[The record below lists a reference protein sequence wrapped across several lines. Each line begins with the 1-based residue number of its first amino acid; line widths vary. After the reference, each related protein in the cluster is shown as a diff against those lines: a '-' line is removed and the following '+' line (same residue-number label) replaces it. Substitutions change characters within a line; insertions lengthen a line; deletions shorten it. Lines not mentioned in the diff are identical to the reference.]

1 MRCAASPVMSRPS
14 SCTRPAVGGINP
26 LMVLNSVVLPAPL
39 GPIRPT
45 ISPAATVTLT
55 SVSAARPP
63 NRWLIP
69 MPASTGPPRLA
80 WPGPVGIVAFPGARP
95 VFPGVIPSRRLQ
107 ADPENRE
114 ETAMTAITQ
123 SVDFDRRGRVAVLT
137 VNNPPVN
144 ALSQH
149 VRQGLRDG
157 VKQAIADAAV
167 GAIVI
172 VCGGRTFIAGADIT
186 EFGKPPQAPGL
197 HEVLDLIESRP
208 KPGGSA
214 IHGTTLGGG
223 LEVTLACHYRVGVKD
238 ARFGLPEVK
247 RGILPG
253 AGGTQR
259 LPRVVGVEKG
269 LQMMVSGDPIRADEA
284 LKSSL
289 IDEIVEGD
297 LTAAGVAFA
306 EKMLNEKR
314 PLRKI
319 RDLDDKLAAVRGKPE
334 VFAHF
339 RKSVARQTRGFKAP
353 ENIVKAVEVAVA
365 LPFDQGIKR
374 ERELFQELI
383 TSPESK
389 AQRYFFFA
397 EREAAK
403 IPDVPSDTPAKDVK
417 KAAVIG
423 AGTMG
428 GGIAMNFANA
438 GIPVTVVEMNQ
449 ENLDRGLGIVRKNY
463 EATAS
468 RGRLTMADVE
478 KRMGLIHGTT
488 DWNAVRDADMIVEA
502 VFEEMPIKKEVFAK
516 LDGLAKPDAVLATN
530 TSTLDV
536 DEIASATKRPES
548 VIGTHFFSP
557 ANVMRLLENV
567 RGKKSSKT
575 TIATAMTIG
584 RRIAKVPV
592 LVGVCYGFVG
602 NRMLHQRGQQAEKLI
617 LEGALP
623 HQVDGVLT
631 DFGFPMG
638 PFAMGDLA
646 GLDVGWR
653 IRKGRGVKSPV
664 ADRICELGRFGQK
677 TGSGYFKYEKGDR
690 TPIPDAEVEKI
701 IVDVSTQMGITR
713 RAISDQEILQRLLY
727 PMVNEGAKIL
737 DEKIAIRASDIDVIW
752 VYGYGWPVYRGGPM
766 FWADSVGLRVL
777 RDRLLE
783 FKHQSGDAFWTPAPL
798 LDRLATE
805 AKGFT
810 A

>member
-1 MRCAASPVMSRPS
+1 
-14 SCTRPAVGGINP
+14 
-26 LMVLNSVVLPAPL
+26 
-39 GPIRPT
+39 
-45 ISPAATVTLT
+45 
-55 SVSAARPP
+55 
-63 NRWLIP
+63 
-69 MPASTGPPRLA
+69 
-80 WPGPVGIVAFPGARP
+80 
-95 VFPGVIPSRRLQ
+95 
-107 ADPENRE
+107 
-114 ETAMTAITQ
+114 MTAITK
-123 SVDFDRRGRVAVLT
+123 SVDLDRRGRVAVLT

-149 VRQGLRDG
+149 VRQGLHDG
-157 VKQAIADAAV
+157 ITQAVADGGV
-167 GAIVI
+167 QAIVI
-172 VCGGRTFIAGADIT
+172 VCAGRTFIAGADIT
-186 EFGKPPQAPGL
+186 EFGKPPVAPGL
-197 HEVLDLIESRP
+197 HAVLDLIEGSP
-208 KPGGSA
+208 KPVVA
-214 IHGTTLGGG
+214 AVHGTALGGG
-223 LEVTLACHYRVGVKD
+223 LEVTLACHYRVGAKD

-247 RGILPG
+247 LGLLPG

-259 LPRVVGVEKG
+259 LPRVVGVEKA
-269 LQMMVSGDPIRADEA
+269 LAMMVSGDPIRADEA
-284 LKSSL
+284 LKAGL
-289 IDEIVEGD
+289 IDEIVDGD

-306 EKMLNEKR
+306 EKLLAEKR
-314 PLRKI
+314 PLKKI

-334 VFAHF
+334 VFASF
-339 RKSVARQTRGFKAP
+339 RKSVARQTRGFRAP
-353 ENIVKAVEVAVA
+353 ENIIKAVEAAVS
-365 LPFDQGIKR
+365 LPFAEGLKR
-374 ERELFQELI
+374 ERELFAELMA
-383 TSPESK
+383 SPESK

-403 IPDVPSDTPAKDVK
+403 IPDVPGDTPMKDVK

-428 GGIAMNFANA
+428 GGIAMNFANV

-468 RGRLTMADVE
+468 RGRLTAADVE
-478 KRMGLIHGTT
+478 KRMGLIQGTT
-488 DWNAVRDADMIVEA
+488 DWNAIRDADIVIEA

-536 DEIASATKRPES
+536 DEIASATRRPES

-567 RGKKSSKT
+567 RGKKSST
-575 TIATAMTIG
+575 STVATVMALG
-584 RRIAKVPV
+584 RRINKVPV

-623 HQVDGVLT
+623 HQVDKVLT

-653 IRKGRGVKSPV
+653 IRKGRGTKSPV

-677 TGSGYFKYEKGDR
+677 TGAGYFRYEKGDR
-690 TPIPDAEVEKI
+690 TPIPDPDVEKI
-701 IVDVSTQMGITR
+701 IVEVATEQGITR
-713 RAISDQEILQRLLY
+713 RHITDEEILQRLLY

-766 FWADSVGLRVL
+766 FWADQIGLRAL
-777 RDRLLE
+777 RDRMLE
-783 FKHQSGDAFWTPAPL
+783 FQKASGDAFWTPAPL
-798 LDRLATE
+798 LTRLADE
-805 AKGFT
+805 GKGFT
-810 A
+810 GP

>member
-1 MRCAASPVMSRPS
+1 MAK
-14 SCTRPAVGGINP
+14 
-26 LMVLNSVVLPAPL
+26 
-39 GPIRPT
+39 
-45 ISPAATVTLT
+45 
-55 SVSAARPP
+55 
-63 NRWLIP
+63 
-69 MPASTGPPRLA
+69 
-80 WPGPVGIVAFPGARP
+80 
-95 VFPGVIPSRRLQ
+95 
-107 ADPENRE
+107 
-114 ETAMTAITQ
+114 ITQ
-123 SVDFDRRGRVAVLT
+123 SVDLSTRGRVAVLT
-137 VNNPPVN
+137 VDNPPVN

-149 VRQGLRDG
+149 VRKGLHDG
-157 VKQAIADAAV
+157 IKQATGAGAV
-167 GAIVI
+167 QAIVI
-172 VCGGRTFIAGADIT
+172 VCAGRTFIAGADIT
-186 EFGKPPQAPGL
+186 EFGKPPAEPSL
-197 HEVLDLIESRP
+197 HSVLDLIESSS
-208 KPGGSA
+208 KPVVAA
-214 IHGTTLGGG
+214 IHGTALGGG
-223 LEVTLACHYRVGVKD
+223 LEVTLACHYRVGVRA

-247 RGILPG
+247 LGILPG

-269 LQMMVSGDPIRADEA
+269 LSMMVSGDPIGADEA
-284 LKSSL
+284 LKAGL
-289 IDEIVEGD
+289 IDEVVDGD

-306 EKMLNEKR
+306 EKALNDRR

-334 VFAHF
+334 VFANF
-339 RKSVARQTRGFKAP
+339 RKSIARQTRGFRAP
-353 ENIVKAVEVAVA
+353 ENIVRAVEAAVS
-365 LPFDQGIKR
+365 LPFDQGLKR
-374 ERELFQELI
+374 ERELFAELLS
-383 TSPESK
+383 SPESK

-403 IPDVPSDTPAKDVK
+403 IPDVPADTPPRDVK

-438 GIPVTVVEMNQ
+438 GIPVTVIEMAQ
-449 ENLDRGLGIVRKNY
+449 EALDRGLGIVRKNY
-463 EATAS
+463 EATAA
-468 RGRLTMADVE
+468 RGRLTAADVE
-478 KRMGLIHGTT
+478 KRMGLITGTT
-488 DWNAVRDADMIVEA
+488 DFTAAADADMVVEA
-502 VFEEMPIKKEVFAK
+502 VFEEMPVKKEVFTK
-516 LDGLAKPDAVLATN
+516 LDAICKPDAVLATN

-567 RGKKSSKT
+567 RGQKSSKT

-584 RRIAKVPV
+584 RRIGKVPV

-602 NRMLHQRGQQAEKLI
+602 NRMLHQRGLQAEKLI
-617 LEGALP
+617 LEGAAP
-623 HQVDGVLT
+623 HQVDRVLT

-638 PFAMGDLA
+638 PFAMSDLA

-653 IRKGRGVKSPV
+653 IRKGRGAKAPV

-677 TGSGYFKYEKGDR
+677 TGAGYFKYEKGDR
-690 TPIPDAEVEKI
+690 TPVPDLEVEKI
-701 IVDVSTQMGITR
+701 IVDVATSMGITR
-713 RAISDQEILQRLLY
+713 RAISDEEILQRLLY

-766 FWADSVGLRVL
+766 FWADSIGLRAL

-783 FKHQSGDAFWTPAPL
+783 FKQQSGDAFWTPAPL
-798 LDRLATE
+798 LDRLAT
-805 AKGFT
+805 AGKGFT

>member
-1 MRCAASPVMSRPS
+1 
-14 SCTRPAVGGINP
+14 
-26 LMVLNSVVLPAPL
+26 
-39 GPIRPT
+39 
-45 ISPAATVTLT
+45 
-55 SVSAARPP
+55 
-63 NRWLIP
+63 
-69 MPASTGPPRLA
+69 
-80 WPGPVGIVAFPGARP
+80 
-95 VFPGVIPSRRLQ
+95 
-107 ADPENRE
+107 
-114 ETAMTAITQ
+114 MTALTQ
-123 SVDFDRRGRVAVLT
+123 SVDLDRRGRVAVLT

-157 VKQAIADAAV
+157 VKQAIGDSAV

-186 EFGKPPQAPGL
+186 EFGKPPREPGL
-197 HEVLDLIESRP
+197 HEVLDLIESSP
-208 KPGGSA
+208 KPVVAA
-214 IHGTTLGGG
+214 IHGTALGGG

-247 RGILPG
+247 LGILPG

-284 LKSSL
+284 LKSGL

-306 EKMLNEKR
+306 EKVLNEKR

-334 VFAHF
+334 VFANF

-353 ENIVKAVEVAVA
+353 ENIVKAVEAAVS

-403 IPDVPSDTPAKDVK
+403 IPDVPADTPAKDIK

-478 KRMGLIHGTT
+478 KRMGLIQGTT
-488 DWNAVRDADMIVEA
+488 DWNAVRDADMIIEA
-502 VFEEMPIKKEVFAK
+502 VFEEMPIKKEVFAR

-567 RGKKSSKT
+567 RGKQSSKT

-623 HQVDGVLT
+623 HQVDQVLT

-701 IVDVSTQMGITR
+701 IVDVSTQQGITR
-713 RAISDQEILQRLLY
+713 RPISDEEILQRLLY

-766 FWADSVGLRVL
+766 FWADQIGLRAL
-777 RDRLLE
+777 RDKMLE
-783 FKHQSGDAFWTPAPL
+783 FQKASGDTFWAPAPL
-798 LDRLATE
+798 LNRLADE
-805 AKGFT
+805 GKGFT
-810 A
+810 GQS